1 MTTFYNFFFKR
12 NRVGMESK
20 KIIVTGGAG
29 FIGSNMVELLLK
41 EGHSVEVVDN
51 LSSTGDDRFLKPLYE
66 LGDLK
71 LTKIDIT
78 KREEALKLKADSIIH
93 FAANSDVRHGFENPE
108 KDFDSNIL
116 GTFNI
121 LEAVRKNGISDLMFS
136 SSSTVFGVAKVLP
149 TPEEY
154 GPLLPISSYGASK
167 LSDEAMI
174 SAYSNYYGIKSTI
187 FRFANIVGKNSTHGV
202 IFDFIKKLVK
212 DSKKLEILGDGTQR
226 KSYLHVSDCIRAMV
240 FSHEKTKD
248 LDVYNIANEGTTSV
262 MKIADMV
269 IEEMGAKGVEKM
281 LVKTEDGGGWKG
293 DVKVAELSPVKLYSK
308 GWKNTYS
315 SDEAVRKAVKETIE
329 QLGLGS

>member
-1 MTTFYNFFFKR
+1 
-12 NRVGMESK
+12 MESK
-20 KIIVTGGAG
+20 EIIVTGGAG

-41 EGHSVEVVDN
+41 DGHSVKVVDN
-51 LSSTGDDRFLKPLYE
+51 LTSTGDDRFLKPLYNM
-66 LGDLK
+66 GDLE
-71 LTKIDIT
+71 LMKIDIT
-78 KREEALKLKADSIIH
+78 KKEETSGLEADLIIH

-108 KDFDSNIL
+108 KDFDSNVL

-121 LEAVRKNGISDLMFS
+121 LEAARKNEVGELMFS

-167 LSDEAMI
+167 LSNEAMI

-202 IFDFIKKLVK
+202 IFDFIKKLV
-212 DSKKLEILGDGTQR
+212 DNPKKLEILGDGTQR
-226 KSYLHVSDCIRAMV
+226 KSYLHVSDCVKAML
-240 FSHEKTKD
+240 FSHKKTERFD
-248 LDVYNIANEGTTSV
+248 IYNIANDGTTSV

-269 IEEMGAKGVEKM
+269 IAEMGIEGVEKVM
-281 LVKTEDGGGWKG
+281 IKTEDGGGWKG
-293 DVKVAELSPVKLYSK
+293 DVKVAELSPAKLYSK

-315 SDEAVRKAVKETIE
+315 SDEAVKIAIKETIG
-329 QLGLGS
+329 QLGLRS

>member
-1 MTTFYNFFFKR
+1 
-12 NRVGMESK
+12 MESK

-29 FIGSNMVELLLK
+29 FIGSNMVELLLND
-41 EGHSVEVVDN
+41 GHSVEVVDN
-51 LSSTGDDRFLKPLYE
+51 LSSTRDDRFLKKLYS

-78 KREEALKLKADSIIH
+78 KKREVSGLKADLIIH

-108 KDFDSNIL
+108 KDFDSNVL

-121 LEAVRKNGISDLMFS
+121 LEAARNNGIAELMFS
-136 SSSTVFGVAKVLP
+136 SSSTVFGVAKVMP

-202 IFDFIKKLVK
+202 IFDFIKKLAY
-212 DSKKLEILGDGTQR
+212 DSKRLEILGDGTQR
-226 KSYLHVSDCIRAMV
+226 KSYLHVSDCINAMV
-240 FSHEKTKD
+240 FAHQKTKG
-248 LDVYNIANEGTTSV
+248 LDIYNIANEGTTSV
-262 MKIADMV
+262 MKIADIV
-269 IEEMGAKGVEKM
+269 IEEMGINGVKKAM
-281 LVKTEDGGGWKG
+281 IKTEDGGGWKG
-293 DVKVAELSPVKLYSK
+293 DVKVAELSPAKLYSK
-308 GWKNTYS
+308 GWKNRHS
-315 SDEAVRKAVKETIE
+315 SDEAVRVAVKETIE
-329 QLGLGS
+329 QLDLNS